1 MSWLTLPDDQAT
13 PELARLT
20 APWRERGQQVP
31 PVIAVLKARP
41 AALRAVLDLNY
52 ALTFG
57 ASSLGRR
64 AEELIAVWVS
74 ALNGCFFCLATHAR
88 YLEQQW
94 TADPAELQTLLEHLS
109 SLAERARSDADAEHR
124 QTNDALASV
133 AALEPS
139 ERALLVFV
147 TALTLA
153 PADLGRADF
162 SGLRAAGFAEAQC
175 LDAVLVA
182 GCFALMN
189 RLASGAGVLLDPSK
203 HSDAERQLG
212 RSALERHLAHGRSTE
227 AQGA

>member
-1 MSWLTLPDDQAT
+1 MSWLTLPDDEET

-31 PVIAVLKARP
+31 PVIRVLKARP
-41 AALRAVLDLNY
+41 ATLSAVLDLNY

-74 ALNGCFFCLATHAR
+74 ALNDCFFCLATHAR

-94 TADPAELQTLLEHLS
+94 KGAPVELQRLLEHLKD
-109 SLAERARSDADAEHR
+109 LAERARTGGEPER
-124 QTNDALASV
+124 QHVSNALA
-133 AALEPS
+133 ALPALDS
-139 ERALLVFV
+139 NERELLDFV
-147 TALTLA
+147 LGLTLA
-153 PADLGRADF
+153 PAGVEHDDF
-162 SGLRAAGFAEAQC
+162 SRLRAAGFDETQC

-189 RLASGAGVLLDPSK
+189 RLASGTGVVLDPSK
-203 HSDAERQLG
+203 HLEAERLFG
-212 RSALERHLAHGRSTE
+212 RAALERHLAR
-227 AQGA
+227 AR